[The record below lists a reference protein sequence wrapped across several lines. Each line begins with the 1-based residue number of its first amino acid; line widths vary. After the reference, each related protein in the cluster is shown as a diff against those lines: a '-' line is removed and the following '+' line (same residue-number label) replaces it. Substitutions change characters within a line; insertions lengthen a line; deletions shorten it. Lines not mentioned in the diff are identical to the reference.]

1 MKTKKE
7 DGVEYPDGF
16 FEESATHEQTEQ
28 PTTEVVPVEQEQP
41 TEVAQLQPRQVNLP
55 NVSVF
60 SNAESFELAQRQAKV
75 LSASQ
80 LVPKTYQGN
89 IADCIIAIETASR
102 IGASPLMV
110 MQNLYIV
117 HGKPAWSSNF
127 LIATLN
133 ASPNW
138 GAIGYEENTDNG
150 GSCRAYAE
158 DKRTGELKYGI
169 WVSMAMAKAEGWSEK
184 SGSKW
189 KTMPQLMLRY
199 RAAAFF
205 VRQFAPEI
213 SMGIHTYEEVI
224 DVQSKPYVEPNKS
237 KWHE

>member
-1 MKTKKE
+1 MKQKREPKIV
-7 DGVEYPDGF
+7 DGIEYPIDF
-16 FEESATHEQTEQ
+16 DQHTEVQDQPTEQ
-28 PTTEVVPVEQEQP
+28 PTAKVPIVIDEP
-41 TEVAQLQPRQVNLP
+41 VAIQPRQVNQA
-55 NVSVF
+55 VGVF
-60 SNAESFELAQRQAKV
+60 TNAESFELAQRQAKV
-75 LSASQ
+75 LAASQ

-133 ASPNW
+133 ASGAW
-138 GAIGYEENTDNG
+138 GTINYEDSDKDG

-158 DKRTGELKYGI
+158 DKRTGEVKYGI
-169 WVSMAMAKAEGWSEK
+169 WVSVKMATDEGWATK
-184 SGSKW
+184 AGSKW

-205 VRQFAPEI
+205 IRQFAPEI
-213 SMGIHTYEEVI
+213 SMGIQTYEEVI
-224 DVQSKPYVEPNKS
+224 DVQSQPLKQNTRWTQE
-237 KWHE
+237 

>member
-1 MKTKKE
+1 MKQKTEPKIV
-7 DGVEYPDGF
+7 DGIEYPADF
-16 FEESATHEQTEQ
+16 DQHTEVHEQPTEQ
-28 PTTEVVPVEQEQP
+28 PTADVPVVIDEP
-41 TEVAQLQPRQVNLP
+41 VAIQPRQLNQA
-55 NVSVF
+55 VSVF
-60 SNAESFELAQRQAKV
+60 TNAESFELAQRQAKV

-133 ASPNW
+133 ASNAW
-138 GAIGYEENTDNG
+138 GTIGYEESDKDG

-158 DKRTGELKYGI
+158 DKRTGELKHGI
-169 WVSMAMAKAEGWSEK
+169 WVSFKMATDEGWATK
-184 SGSKW
+184 AGSKW

-213 SMGIHTYEEVI
+213 SMGIQTYEEVI
-224 DVQSKPYVEPNKS
+224 DVQSQPLKQNTRWTQE
-237 KWHE
+237 

>member
-1 MKTKKE
+1 MKQKQEPKIV
-7 DGVEYPDGF
+7 DGIEYPIDF
-16 FEESATHEQTEQ
+16 DQQTEVQEQPAEQ
-28 PTTEVVPVEQEQP
+28 PTAEMPVVIDEPV
-41 TEVAQLQPRQVNLP
+41 AIQPRQVNQA
-55 NVSVF
+55 VSVF
-60 SNAESFELAQRQAKV
+60 TNAESFELAQRQAKV
-75 LSASQ
+75 LAASQ

-133 ASPNW
+133 ASIAW
-138 GAIGYEENTDNG
+138 GTIGYEESDKDG

-158 DKRTGELKYGI
+158 DKRTGEIKHGI
-169 WVSMAMAKAEGWSEK
+169 WVSVKMATDEGWATK
-184 SGSKW
+184 AGSKW

-224 DVQSKPYVEPNKS
+224 DVQSQPLKQNTRWTQE
-237 KWHE
+237 

>member
-1 MKTKKE
+1 MKQKTEPKIV
-7 DGVEYPDGF
+7 DGIEYPADF
-16 FEESATHEQTEQ
+16 DQQTE
-28 PTTEVVPVEQEQP
+28 VQEQP
-41 TEVAQLQPRQVNLP
+41 TEQLTTEVPVVIDEPVAIQPRQVNQA
-55 NVSVF
+55 VSVF
-60 SNAESFELAQRQAKV
+60 TNAESFELAQRQAKV
-75 LSASQ
+75 LAASQ

-133 ASPNW
+133 ASSAW
-138 GAIGYEENTDNG
+138 GTIGYEESDKDG

-158 DKRTGELKYGI
+158 DKRTGELKHGI
-169 WVSMAMAKAEGWSEK
+169 WVSVKMATDEGWATK
-184 SGSKW
+184 AGSKW

-213 SMGIHTYEEVI
+213 SMGIQTYEEVI
-224 DVQSKPYVEPNKS
+224 DVQSQPLKQNTRWTQE
-237 KWHE
+237 